1 MVGIINVGVGNIRSI
16 KNWLDRSIVNWDVID
31 NPKDLIN
38 YSLIILPG
46 VGSASLFIDRLKKS
60 GFFLELKNAHTRGQR
75 MLGICLGAQVF
86 MDYLEED
93 GGAEGLGFIKGHVL
107 KLPIKNSNT
116 GWLPFSFNLNDLS
129 KAWLQNKV
137 SISRKTK
144 IKGRVFYNHNYGL
157 LLTDN
162 NVFSQFIDCDNLSP
176 FSSIIQKKNV
186 IALQF
191 HPEKSQELGETLL
204 KMLL

>member
-1 MVGIINVGVGNIRSI
+1 MVGIIDVGVGNIGSI
-16 KNWLDRSIVNWDVID
+16 KNWLDRSIVNWEVID

-60 GFFLELKNAHTRGQR
+60 GFFIELKNAHTREQR

-93 GGAEGLGFIKGHVL
+93 GGAEGLGFIKGQVV
-107 KLPIKNSNT
+107 KLPIKDSNT

-129 KAWLQNKV
+129 KVWIENKN
-137 SISRKTK
+137 STSRR
-144 IKGRVFYNHNYGL
+144 IKLTGRVFYNHNYGL

-162 NVFSQFIDCDNLSP
+162 NAFSQFIDFDNLSP
-176 FSSIIQKKNV
+176 FSSIIHKKNV
-186 IALQF
+186 IGLQF
-191 HPEKSQELGETLL
+191 HPEKSQELGETLF